1 MTPLQLDNI
10 RRSHEVVAD
19 RGEELSERFYARLFA
34 IQPVLRALLPRDEW
48 QRTRDLVA
56 GLGLVVKGI
65 ERPGSVEHLLMDFG
79 AKAER
84 TGISPHQYGMARQAL
99 IAAMRETMGAEWT
112 DDLEQDWTDALN
124 SVASVVVLGAG
135 RSRARA
141 A

>member
-1 MTPLQLDNI
+1 MTPTQLDNI
-10 RRSHEVVAD
+10 RRSHEAVAD
-19 RGEELSERFYARLFA
+19 RGEELSDRFFARLFA
-34 IQPVLRALLPRDEW
+34 MQPVLRAILPRDQW
-48 QRTRDLVA
+48 QRTRDLLA
-56 GLGLVVKGI
+56 GLGLVVREI
-65 ERPGSVEHLLMDFG
+65 EKPGAVQHLLMDFG

-99 IAAMRETMGAEWT
+99 VAAMRETMGAEWT
-112 DDLEQDWTDALN
+112 EDLEQDWTDALN